1 MEQKVYS
8 LLKRVPKGRVTTYG
22 ELAKA
27 AHLHPRTIGM
37 LMKNNKY
44 PVNIP
49 CYKVV
54 RSDGS
59 IGGYSGNGGVRKKI
73 ELLKKD
79 GINVKNGKI
88 DLKTRLHSF
97 SKS

>member
-1 MEQKVYS
+1 MEDKVYS
-8 LLKRVPKGRVTTYG
+8 ILKRIPKGKVTTYL
-22 ELAKA
+22 ELAKFA
-27 AHLHPRTIGM
+27 GLHPRVIGTVM
-37 LMKNNKY
+37 RKNKD

-59 IGGYSGNGGVRKKI
+59 IGGYSAKGGTKTKI
-73 ELLKKD
+73 KLLKKD
-79 GINVKNGKI
+79 GVTIKNGKI
-88 DLKTRLHSF
+88 NLRLHLHRF

>member
-1 MEQKVYS
+1 MHNVYS
-8 LLKRVPKGRVTTYG
+8 LLRRVPKGKITTYS

-27 AHLHPRTIGM
+27 IGLHPRTIGI
-37 LMKNNKY
+37 LMAKNKD

-59 IGGYSGNGGVRKKI
+59 LGGYSAKDGIKKKI
-73 ELLKKD
+73 ELLNKD
-79 GINVKNGKI
+79 GVEVKNGKI
-88 DLKTRLHSF
+88 DLKKHLYKF